1 MTYIRFWVHWLAEY
15 APKSGKHRFTK
26 FGRLN
31 PRDPKEGAKI
41 ILKLLF
47 LTQRPILR
55 RRPERTAKQRKT
67 FSFI

>member
-1 MTYIRFWVHWLAEY
+1 MTYIRFWVHWLVEY

-26 FGRLN
+26 SGRLT